1 MIEEQRE
8 EIDKLDSERPTFSS
22 IIARKWSK
30 ADELARLKQECNALQ
45 HRIDESMKEAERTQ
59 PVLSGHEAGDKAA

>member
-1 MIEEQRE
+1 M
-8 EIDKLDSERPTFSS
+8 
-22 IIARKWSK
+22 
-30 ADELARLKQECNALQ
+30 ARLKQECNALQ